1 MLKDDIFLGIV
12 INTFDNTGETPFVS
26 YKINEIDLDNIMNN
40 ISMWI
45 QPRGGTDFCKALE
58 LSNNT
63 LFKYNKWRKDNKIEH
78 YEVFRICISD
88 GYHNSGELNIEQLKN
103 TYKNSIDISIGL
115 GKVGEFD
122 MDLMSTISKEPE
134 AFTAPDESS
143 AREKISSDIF
153 GFSTVVAKK
162 LKLSIKK
169 EYVLE
174 LVTPYPIQKNDTH
187 YIILFKDFH
196 LHRNICMSL
205 TLKAGVQILPIT
217 INYMKDTLEYTS
229 DIKIHL
235 TDKKNKNRF
244 KYNFIKSLCDI
255 SNSLINVQDIKD
267 QPKRITFLKNLVQKI
282 NIDNLTKIKN
292 NNKLYGVS
300 NLIETYFTILKQINK
315 IISYDKKGDHLT
327 SNALYRGTVRQTSTG
342 IYNAIGNLAS
352 LNYKKSL

>member
-1 MLKDDIFLGIV
+1 
-12 INTFDNTGETPFVS
+12 
-26 YKINEIDLDNIMNN
+26 
-40 ISMWI
+40 
-45 QPRGGTDFCKALE
+45 
-58 LSNNT
+58 
-63 LFKYNKWRKDNKIEH
+63 
-78 YEVFRICISD
+78 
-88 GYHNSGELNIEQLKN
+88 
-103 TYKNSIDISIGL
+103 
-115 GKVGEFD
+115 
-122 MDLMSTISKEPE
+122 
-134 AFTAPDESS
+134 
-143 AREKISSDIF
+143 
-153 GFSTVVAKK
+153 
-162 LKLSIKK
+162 
-169 EYVLE
+169 
-174 LVTPYPIQKNDTH
+174 
-187 YIILFKDFH
+187 
-196 LHRNICMSL
+196 MSL